1 MCPVTLNTHFRSLQ
15 LLFTHPIYWVFFG
28 LVGLL
33 ALTVGAGSSSH
44 EIMEESHAQLS
55 RVLQTWP
62 DASKMISALD
72 CLAVVTFVGAADLA
86 ETELSLKAMWDVIHP
101 KSGSNVCIGLVDF

>member
-55 RVLQTWP
+55 MVLQTVP
-62 DASKMISALD
+62 DASKMISV
-72 CLAVVTFVGAADLA
+72 CQVFFFSLAFK
-86 ETELSLKAMWDVIHP
+86 LSLHFHSSESILKCCRHLIAW
-101 KSGSNVCIGLVDF
+101 LW